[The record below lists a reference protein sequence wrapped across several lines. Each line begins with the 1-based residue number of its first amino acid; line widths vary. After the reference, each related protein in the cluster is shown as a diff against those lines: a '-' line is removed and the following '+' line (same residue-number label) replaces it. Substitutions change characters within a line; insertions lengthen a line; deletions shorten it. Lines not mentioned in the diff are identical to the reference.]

1 MRARLTSCWGWS
13 MWVRKFLYW
22 NVQDS
27 SSANARRVLAL
38 ICLIYVSY
46 SFSLIDRYFPFL
58 YVPGCRAI
66 SYLSDFSTLAHML
79 LEHTFSLYYGRSCLP
94 THGQQF
100 YYTLQY
106 LRTSYF
112 VPSTSVLCLLARDR
126 LRWVSYVLSTTFTYT
141 YLAQNQAILSYRWI
155 DQVLCLLACDRL
167 RTGRS
172 YHTDKSPR
180 AHSQSV
186 LLIKTHT
193 TQILTTFIQS
203 ILP

>member
-1 MRARLTSCWGWS
+1 
-13 MWVRKFLYW
+13 
-22 NVQDS
+22 
-27 SSANARRVLAL
+27 
-38 ICLIYVSY
+38 
-46 SFSLIDRYFPFL
+46 
-58 YVPGCRAI
+58 
-66 SYLSDFSTLAHML
+66 ML
-79 LEHTFSLYYGRSCLP
+79 LEHAFLLYYRHSCLP
-94 THGQQF
+94 THRQQF

-172 YHTDKSPR
+172 YHTDKSP
-180 AHSQSV
+180 HTCSQSV
-186 LLIKTHT
+186 LVTAKMATRLWWLLELLDAQVELCRDKQEMKGKLSEVYALGGTHAR
-193 TQILTTFIQS
+193 L
-203 ILP
+203 